1 MGTMTE
7 QMRELLETAR
17 AHRNQL
23 ESLEEMIK
31 TYRREIA
38 TEKRQRDD
46 VLHALRTHKTARNI
60 MEERVDEVARRKHLL
75 KTCIAD
81 VFVSSAG

>member
-1 MGTMTE
+1 MTE

-17 AHRNQL
+17 DHREQL
-23 ESLEEMIK
+23 ESLEEMMK

-38 TEKRQRDD
+38 VEKKNRDEIMQ
-46 VLHALRTHKTARNI
+46 ALRTHKTARNI
-60 MEERVDEVARRKHLL
+60 MEERVDDVARRKHLL

-81 VFVSSAG
+81 IFVSSAA